1 MNRYVPQHLR
11 RRPRR
16 HRAFAGAA
24 SLFAGLAVSLTGTAG
39 FAPSLAAEP
48 VNPFVAEREAAA
60 GQTPK
65 TIATAIAVTAV
76 ASSSSGADVANTATP
91 GASSTLPVSS
101 AGAVPAIDPRTARIP
116 QFIDI
121 PAIGTTSSLVQL
133 GLNLD
138 GSLEVPTDFGQAGWF
153 SGGVAPGENGPA
165 VIAGH
170 LDSYKGPA
178 IFAKLELLKPG
189 DRVRIARADGVKV
202 EFEVRRIDQYPK
214 DYFPTDQ
221 VYGPTTGPELRLI
234 TCGGVF
240 DPQAH
245 SYKANTVVYA
255 TLVPP
260 G

>member
-1 MNRYVPQHLR
+1 M
-11 RRPRR
+11 
-16 HRAFAGAA
+16 
-24 SLFAGLAVSLTGTAG
+24 SLTGTAG
-39 FAPSLAAEP
+39 FAPGLAAEP
-48 VNPFVAEREAAA
+48 VNPFVAERQALTSATVAAEPA
-60 GQTPK
+60 PRT
-65 TIATAIAVTAV
+65 TVAATTVT
-76 ASSSSGADVANTATP
+76 TP
-91 GASSTLPVSS
+91 GPQTSLPP
-101 AGAVPAIDPRTARIP
+101 GAVPAIDPRTARVP

-189 DRVRIARADGVKV
+189 DRVRIARADGVRV
-202 EFEVRRIDQYPK
+202 EFVVTRIDQYPK

-221 VYGPTTGPELRLI
+221 VYGPTTEPELRLI

-240 DPQAH
+240 DRQAH

-255 TLVPP
+255 KLATP
-260 G
+260 

>member
-1 MNRYVPQHLR
+1 M
-11 RRPRR
+11 
-16 HRAFAGAA
+16 
-24 SLFAGLAVSLTGTAG
+24 SLTGTAG

-48 VNPFVAEREAAA
+48 VNPFVAERAAA
-60 GQTPK
+60 VQTN
-65 TIATAIAVTAV
+65 TIAATVPPATVA
-76 ASSSSGADVANTATP
+76 ASSSSGPSVPVTSP
-91 GASSTLPVSS
+91 LGASSAVSVR
-101 AGAVPAIDPRTARIP
+101 APGAVPAIDPRTARIP
-116 QFIDI
+116 EFIDI

-202 EFEVRRIDQYPK
+202 EFVVSRIDQYPK

-255 TLVPP
+255 TLAT
-260 G
+260 

>member
-1 MNRYVPQHLR
+1 M
-11 RRPRR
+11 
-16 HRAFAGAA
+16 
-24 SLFAGLAVSLTGTAG
+24 SLTGTAG

-48 VNPFVAEREAAA
+48 LNPFVAERAAA
-60 GQTPK
+60 AQTPNMNE
-65 TIATAIAVTAV
+65 TTVPSAAV
-76 ASSSSGADVANTATP
+76 ASSSGANVPVTSTRS
-91 GASSTLPVSS
+91 ASSAEPVRAAGAGPVRA

-116 QFIDI
+116 EFIDI

-202 EFEVRRIDQYPK
+202 EFVVTRIDRYPK

-240 DPQAH
+240 DQQAH

-255 TLVPP
+255 TLVT
-260 G
+260 

>member
-1 MNRYVPQHLR
+1 M
-11 RRPRR
+11 
-16 HRAFAGAA
+16 
-24 SLFAGLAVSLTGTAG
+24 SLTGTAG

-48 VNPFVAEREAAA
+48 LNPFVAERAAA
-60 GQTPK
+60 AQTPNMNE
-65 TIATAIAVTAV
+65 TTVPSAAV
-76 ASSSSGADVANTATP
+76 ASSSGANVPVTSTKS
-91 GASSTLPVSS
+91 ASSAGPVRA

-116 QFIDI
+116 EFIDI

-202 EFEVRRIDQYPK
+202 EFVVTRIDRYPK

-240 DPQAH
+240 DQQAH

-255 TLVPP
+255 TLVT
-260 G
+260 